1 LPPNFDPRARIG
13 NRLGAA
19 SGGEPRAINPPEGG
33 MHRRY
38 RIATVAFALMLVG
51 GCSRATKVEGER
63 ETIYQA
69 ESELVIRVV
78 NHSQLDAIVY
88 LVHDGTRDRLGTVTA
103 ASTANFRVRSRQL
116 GSGEF
121 VLLADPV
128 GATRVST
135 SEALR
140 TSQGTEFTWTLESDF
155 RSSVLVRD

>member
-1 LPPNFDPRARIG
+1 MHSRHGITVVA
-13 NRLGAA
+13 LGLL
-19 SGGEPRAINPPEGG
+19 
-33 MHRRY
+33 
-38 RIATVAFALMLVG
+38 FAG
-51 GCSRATKVEGER
+51 GCSRAAQVESER

-78 NHSQLDAIVY
+78 NHSQLDAVVY

-103 ASTANFRVRSRQL
+103 ASASSFRVRSRQL

-128 GATRVST
+128 GATRT
-135 SEALR
+135 SASESLR

-155 RSSVLVRD
+155 RGSVLVRE